1 MSGWLPQCFGPWQSL
16 LGGKFVVSV
25 GISGCFVFVEDAE
38 DWNAMVL
45 DGILPS
51 TNKVLLFTFKIF

>member
-25 GISGCFVFVEDAE
+25 GISGCFVFVEDGFVA
-38 DWNAMVL
+38 DTRV
-45 DGILPS
+45 
-51 TNKVLLFTFKIF
+51 